1 MTAIHSMVG
10 ERSVL
15 PGKAEL
21 MLDSHNEGKA
31 KFARA
36 AEAPAPAQLWLA
48 LAIIAVAKFYKLP
61 RVIPRC

>member
-31 KFARA
+31 KFLRA
-36 AEAPAPAQLWLA
+36 AEAPTPAQLRLA
-48 LAIIAVAKFYKLP
+48 LAIVAVAKF
-61 RVIPRC
+61 